1 MHGFLVVS
9 HQTKFEIACGEFL
22 KKSSFYASN
31 NHIGNVE
38 NALRQQA
45 SSSSRFRCTTTPNTS
60 DNDKGCFGHTKRKR
74 ILTAYNEELDLLG
87 YWDEICTLRLPRKVC
102 RKLTR

>member
-9 HQTKFEIACGEFL
+9 HQTKCEIACGEFL

-38 NALRQQA
+38 NTLRQQA

-60 DNDKGCFGHTKRKR
+60 DNDKGCFGHTKRKK
-74 ILTAYNEELDLLG
+74 NLDCLHRRARLVVIEG
-87 YWDEICTLRLPRKVC
+87 WDMHLALAK
-102 RKLTR
+102 KGM